1 MAPPS
6 LPQPLDRLPEDRIPG
21 LPRPALTAGAEGP
34 HRSSDVTGNVP
45 RPPGGER
52 LGRLPGPQGLDRF
65 ASGDGP
71 TTLVHSRAFDLA
83 PTPRAVGNARRSV
96 GELLDSWG
104 VGEEARDN
112 AVLVTSEL
120 VTNSIVH
127 SAGRRIVCR
136 VHAGSDRIRIEVED
150 QNGGFTLPAP
160 RQARPDEQN
169 GRGLFLVDALSLD
182 WGVAIAPEGPS
193 VRVVW
198 AELSTAPDE
207 PPTTPHY
214 SGGPSTHGP
223 SPHS

>member
-6 LPQPLDRLPEDRIPG
+6 LPQPLDRLPDDRIPG
-21 LPRPALTAGAEGP
+21 LPRPALAAAAEGP
-34 HRSSDVTGNVP
+34 HRPSDPTGIP

-65 ASGDGP
+65 ASGDRP
-71 TTLVHSRAFDLA
+71 APHSLAFDLA

-96 GELLDSWG
+96 GELLASWG
-104 VGEEARDN
+104 VCEEACDN

-127 SAGRRIVCR
+127 SAGRRIICR
-136 VHAGSDRIRIEVED
+136 VHAASDRIRIEVED
-150 QNGGFTLPAP
+150 QSGSFALPAP

-182 WGVAIAPEGPS
+182 WGVTVAPEGS
-193 VRVVW
+193 SARVVW
-198 AELSTAPDE
+198 AELSTAPD
-207 PPTTPHY
+207 
-214 SGGPSTHGP
+214 
-223 SPHS
+223 

>member
-6 LPQPLDRLPEDRIPG
+6 LPQPLDRLPDDRIPG
-21 LPRPALTAGAEGP
+21 PPRPALMAAAEGP
-34 HRSSDVTGNVP
+34 HRPSDVTGVP
-45 RPPGGER
+45 GPPGGER

-65 ASGDGP
+65 ASGDRP
-71 TTLVHSRAFDLA
+71 TQRSRVFDLA

-96 GELLDSWG
+96 GELLGTWG
-104 VGEEARDN
+104 VPDEARDN

-120 VTNSIVH
+120 VTNAIVH

-136 VHAGSDRIRIEVED
+136 VQASDDRVRIEVED

-182 WGVAIAPEGPS
+182 WGVQVGPEGS
-193 VRVVW
+193 TARVVW

-207 PPTTPHY
+207 CSTTPHI
-214 SGGPSTHGP
+214 SGDPSTHGP
-223 SPHS
+223 SPHP

>member
-6 LPQPLDRLPEDRIPG
+6 LPQPLDRLPDDRIPG
-21 LPRPALTAGAEGP
+21 LPRPALAAGAEGP
-34 HRSSDVTGNVP
+34 HRPSDAAGIP

-65 ASGDGP
+65 ASGDRP
-71 TTLVHSRAFDLA
+71 VPHSLAFDLA

-96 GELLDSWG
+96 GELLASWG
-104 VGEEARDN
+104 VCEEACDN

-127 SAGRRIVCR
+127 SAGRRIICR
-136 VHAGSDRIRIEVED
+136 VHAVPDRIRIEVED
-150 QNGGFTLPAP
+150 QSGSFTLPAP

-182 WGVAIAPEGPS
+182 WGVTVVPEGS
-193 VRVVW
+193 SARVVW
-198 AELSTAPDE
+198 AELSTAPD
-207 PPTTPHY
+207 
-214 SGGPSTHGP
+214 
-223 SPHS
+223 

>member
-21 LPRPALTAGAEGP
+21 LPRPAVMAGAEGP
-34 HRSSDVTGNVP
+34 HHPSGTTDGIP

-65 ASGDGP
+65 ASGDRP
-71 TTLVHSRAFDLA
+71 PLHSRVFDLA

-96 GELLDSWG
+96 GDLLASWD
-104 VGEEARDN
+104 VPEEARDN

-120 VTNSIVH
+120 VTNAIVH

-136 VHAGSDRIRIEVED
+136 VHAGADRIRIEVED
-150 QNGGFTLPAP
+150 QDGGFTLPAP

-182 WGVAIAPEGPS
+182 WGVTVAPERPS

-198 AELSTAPDE
+198 AELSTAPDAAV
-207 PPTTPHY
+207 TTPHT
-214 SGGPSTHGP
+214 SGDPSTHGP

>member
-6 LPQPLDRLPEDRIPG
+6 LPQPLDRLPEDRLPG
-21 LPRPALTAGAEGP
+21 LPRPALMAAAEGP
-34 HRSSDVTGNVP
+34 HHPSDVTGTP

-65 ASGDGP
+65 ASGDRP
-71 TTLVHSRAFDLA
+71 PALSRVFDLA

-96 GELLDSWG
+96 GELLGSWG
-104 VGEEARDN
+104 VGEEACDN

-120 VTNSIVH
+120 VTNAIVH

-136 VHAGSDRIRIEVED
+136 VQATADRVRIEVED

-182 WGVAIAPEGPS
+182 WGVTAAPEGPS
-193 VRVVW
+193 SRVVW
-198 AELSTAPDE
+198 AELSTAPDA
-207 PPTTPHY
+207 PVTTPHTP
-214 SGGPSTHGP
+214 GDPPPHGP
-223 SPHS
+223 SPHP

>member
-6 LPQPLDRLPEDRIPG
+6 LPQPLDRLPDDRIPG
-21 LPRPALTAGAEGP
+21 LPRPAEMAGADTEGP
-34 HRSSDVTGNVP
+34 HRPSDATGSIP

-52 LGRLPGPQGLDRF
+52 LGRLPGPHGLDRF
-65 ASGDGP
+65 ASGDRP
-71 TTLVHSRAFDLA
+71 PLHSRAFDLA

-96 GELLDSWG
+96 GELLASWD
-104 VGEEARDN
+104 VCEEARDN

-120 VTNSIVH
+120 VTNAIVH

-136 VHAGSDRIRIEVED
+136 VHSGADRIRIEVED

-182 WGVAIAPEGPS
+182 WGVTVAPEGPS

-207 PPTTPHY
+207 PPTPHT

-223 SPHS
+223 SPPS

>member
-6 LPQPLDRLPEDRIPG
+6 LPQPLDRLPEDHIPG
-21 LPRPALTAGAEGP
+21 LPRPALAAAGEGP
-34 HRSSDVTGNVP
+34 YRPSDATGVP

-65 ASGDGP
+65 ASGDRLAP
-71 TTLVHSRAFDLA
+71 RSRVFDLA

-96 GELLDSWG
+96 GELLGSWG
-104 VGEEARDN
+104 VCEEALDN

-120 VTNSIVH
+120 VTNAIVH

-136 VHAGSDRIRIEVED
+136 VHAGADRIRIEVED
-150 QNGGFTLPAP
+150 QNSGNIALPAP
-160 RQARPDEQN
+160 RRAKPDEQN

-182 WGVAIAPEGPS
+182 WGVTTAPEGRPAA
-193 VRVVW
+193 RFVW
-198 AELSTAPDE
+198 AELSTAPDA
-207 PPTTPHY
+207 PLTTPHA
-214 SGGPSTHGP
+214 SGGPPTHGP

>member
-6 LPQPLDRLPEDRIPG
+6 LPQPLDRLPDDRIPG
-21 LPRPALTAGAEGP
+21 LPRPALTAAAEGA
-34 HRSSDVTGNVP
+34 HRPSDVTGAP
-45 RPPGGER
+45 LPPGGER

-65 ASGDGP
+65 ASGDRSAAAR
-71 TTLVHSRAFDLA
+71 SRVFDLA

-96 GELLDSWG
+96 GELLGTWG
-104 VGEEARDN
+104 VCDEARDN

-120 VTNSIVH
+120 VTNAIVH

-136 VHAGSDRIRIEVED
+136 VHATDDRVRIEVED

-160 RQARPDEQN
+160 RRARPDEQN

-182 WGVAIAPEGPS
+182 WGVQVAPEGS
-193 VRVVW
+193 TARVVW
-198 AELSTAPDE
+198 AELPTAPDDCS
-207 PPTTPHY
+207 TTPHAP
-214 SGGPSTHGP
+214 GDPSPHGP